1 MSEATEDFLEVDVP
15 IPGQSYVCLS
25 FISPEKVLKD
35 KNLKFLQSFLKDTAS
50 NYDLSLED
58 LTKKY
63 TDFLYA
69 NQAQLEQEFHE
80 EQDFKTSVRG
90 IKVRG
95 VYQNLKEAQF
105 RASALQKRDPNFNVY
120 VGQVGYWL
128 PWDPEPDNVEDQEY
142 AEPQLN
148 NLVKKYKENQ
158 SAKDAHFRENI
169 DYIKEQ
175 QAKKVEEVNA
185 KKEKIALDNVKVTEE
200 LNVNVQS
207 DHVEETTPTPQE
219 NNVDSSSF
227 VSDDPWMQ
235 RKTEEQVN
243 KE

>member
-1 MSEATEDFLEVDVP
+1 MSETTEDFLEVDMP
-15 IPGQSYVCLS
+15 IPGQSYCCLS

-35 KNLKFLQSFLKDTAS
+35 KNMKFLHSFLKNIAPKY
-50 NYDLSLED
+50 NLSVEG
-58 LTKKY
+58 LTEKY

-128 PWDPEPDNVEDQEY
+128 PWDPEPDNVEGQEY
-142 AEPQLN
+142 AEPELN
-148 NLVKKYKENQ
+148 NLVKKYRENQ
-158 SAKDAHFRENI
+158 NAKDIHFRENI

-175 QAKKVEEVNA
+175 QAKKVEAVRAE
-185 KKEKIALDNVKVTEE
+185 KEKISLDNVE
-200 LNVNVQS
+200 
-207 DHVEETTPTPQE
+207 VEEEVAVNTQTE
-219 NNVDSSSF
+219 GGEKVDSSTF
-227 VSDDPWMQ
+227 TTEDPWMQ
-235 RKTEEQVN
+235 RKNQ
-243 KE
+243 K